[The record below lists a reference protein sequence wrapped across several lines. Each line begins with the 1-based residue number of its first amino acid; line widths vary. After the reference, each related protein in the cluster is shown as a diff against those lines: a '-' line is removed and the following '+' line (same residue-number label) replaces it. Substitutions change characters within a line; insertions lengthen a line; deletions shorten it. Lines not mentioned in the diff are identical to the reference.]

1 VLKQGRCIKRHWN
14 GGQMAAIV
22 FEGQSQVMETVMTD
36 LPVPANV
43 ALALTGWW
51 EQGVPFNK

>member
-1 VLKQGRCIKRHWN
+1 
-14 GGQMAAIV
+14 MAAIV